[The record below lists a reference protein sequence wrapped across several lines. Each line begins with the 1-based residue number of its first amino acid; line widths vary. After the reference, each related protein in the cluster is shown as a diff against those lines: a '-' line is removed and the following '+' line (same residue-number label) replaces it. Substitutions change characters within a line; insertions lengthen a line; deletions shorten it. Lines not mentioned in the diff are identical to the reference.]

1 MTYYQFIHAVEEK
14 IKKEVKE
21 ERKIS
26 VHTNIKNNGVKR
38 TGIMISENGI
48 NISPTI
54 YLEEYFQQFKR
65 GYPLELIVKDILS
78 LYEKI
83 RFQNSWKEGEKVK
96 SYDFVKG
103 RIIYRLVNR
112 ERNRK
117 LLEDVPYKEYL
128 DLAIVYYVLLEMDE
142 YGMASMLV
150 RREHLKMWICLEKL
164 AKNWKKTIIYFQAA
178 YMRRSSWQKA
188 KLLGR
193 KNCVR

>member
-1 MTYYQFIHAVEEK
+1 M
-14 IKKEVKE
+14 
-21 ERKIS
+21 
-26 VHTNIKNNGVKR
+26 KR

-117 LLEDVPYKEYL
+117 LLEDFPYKEYL
-128 DLAIVYYVLLEMDE
+128 DLAIVYYVLL
-142 YGMASMLV
+142 
-150 RREHLKMWICLEKL
+150 
-164 AKNWKKTIIYFQAA
+164 
-178 YMRRSSWQKA
+178 
-188 KLLGR
+188 
-193 KNCVR
+193 

>member
-96 SYDFVKG
+96 VDPKLTGLDEWIEGTVIDIEHNPFKGLVIAIRDNLNRIFFGEQKYFVPLNKDN
-103 RIIYRLVNR
+103 VC
-112 ERNRK
+112 
-117 LLEDVPYKEYL
+117 
-128 DLAIVYYVLLEMDE
+128 M
-142 YGMASMLV
+142 
-150 RREHLKMWICLEKL
+150 
-164 AKNWKKTIIYFQAA
+164 Q
-178 YMRRSSWQKA
+178 
-188 KLLGR
+188 
-193 KNCVR
+193 

>member
-96 SYDFVKG
+96 SYDFVKESYIVWLTG
-103 RIIYRLVNR
+103 NGIGSFLRMSRI
-112 ERNRK
+112 RNILILPSCIMCCWRWMNMEWP
-117 LLEDVPYKEYL
+117 LC
-128 DLAIVYYVLLEMDE
+128 
-142 YGMASMLV
+142 
-150 RREHLKMWICLEKL
+150 W
-164 AKNWKKTIIYFQAA
+164 
-178 YMRRSSWQKA
+178 
-188 KLLGR
+188 
-193 KNCVR
+193 